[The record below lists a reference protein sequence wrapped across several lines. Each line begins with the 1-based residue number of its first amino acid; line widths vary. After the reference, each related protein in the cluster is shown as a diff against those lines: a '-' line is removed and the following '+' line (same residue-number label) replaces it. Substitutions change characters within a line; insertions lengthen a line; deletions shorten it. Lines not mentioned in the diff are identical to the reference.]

1 MAADSRNKAAN
12 TMQLLCV
19 LDKNNF
25 LLVSNLRL
33 REALHDAGKGV
44 GKVASWNRP

>member
-1 MAADSRNKAAN
+1 MTADNRNIQEN

-19 LDKNNF
+19 MDKNSF

-33 REALHDAGKGV
+33 TEALCYAGKGID
-44 GKVASWNRP
+44 R